1 MSNSNS
7 NSNDI
12 LDSQGKGMNPFN
24 GQPYSERYHETA
36 KKWSKFPVYLRAKE
50 IYQTIKDMQV
60 ILITA
65 GTGSGKS
72 RLVPMFCLKAL
83 NYTGNVIVTMPKK
96 MNVEQA
102 AQTGVE
108 WFDGE
113 QVGRYI
119 GMQFRGAPP
128 GSKTETTKL
137 LFSTDG
143 SVVQQLFN
151 DPALSKYNYLIID
164 EAHERSVNIDLILLL
179 AKKALTLNANLKLII
194 MSATVDPELFKQYY
208 SSEFKFKYIDVSGV
222 SNYPVKINYLEK
234 PLANPETEFLSKAV
248 EIIID
253 IIKRNEPGDIIAFV
267 NSGNEANK
275 GCDLLREAAK
285 KQNIKEPFC
294 IEVSSG
300 ATQQTKNYL
309 ELPEKYKMNNPG
321 KFDRRI
327 VWGSNVIEAGV
338 TLSNFLIV
346 IENGFSFQK
355 GFNPEKMEYS
365 LNLHRIS
372 KQSVVQ
378 RRGRVGRTQ
387 PGTCY
392 SLYTEEE
399 YKRFPDFTITEIN
412 NNDLTNVLLKFMII
426 PDVIDIKSMMDFISK
441 MIEPPK
447 KIAVQV
453 AIRNLHA
460 LGAIE
465 LEKANNGNILNGHIT
480 DLGKYLLRFRKL
492 DPPLALALLKSY
504 AFNTEQEVAV
514 LGVLLSEM
522 DAAKGITTYFNPPNK
537 FRTPEEKRRF
547 MRGSE
552 VRKGLKHAYGD
563 IFVVKKIY
571 DKFVEYKMRHNEQ
584 ELRKWCYDH
593 FFDLGELD
601 KISRRYR
608 ETLEESRKVK
618 AEYMQQYGNKERN
631 SVKVYDKLE
640 NNILHPLLE
649 GLFTNLAFN
658 VGKVYKNCFPI
669 VPSIADLYKD
679 SLILQL
685 KKQPEYM
692 FYIVLYS
699 FMGRTNFMVNTMV
712 PKEVL
717 VNLSKDKLKMVMN
730 CIKRVNNNKPSGKNI
745 RKANNK

>member
-1 MSNSNS
+1 MSNN

-24 GQPYSERYHETA
+24 GQPYTEQYKETA
-36 KKWSKFPVYLRAKE
+36 KIWSNFPVYKRAKE
-50 IYQTIKDMQV
+50 IYTALKENKV

-72 RLVPMFCLKAL
+72 RLVPMLCLKTI
-83 NYTGNVIVTMPKK
+83 NYDGKVIVTMPKK
-96 MNVEQA
+96 SNVKQA
-102 AQTGVE
+102 AETGIK

-113 QVGRYI
+113 EIGKYI
-119 GMQFRGAPP
+119 GYQYRGAEP
-128 GSKTETTKL
+128 GSRKEDTKL
-137 LFSTDG
+137 IFSTDG

-151 DPALSKYNYLIID
+151 DTSLSKFNYLIID
-164 EAHERSVNIDLILLL
+164 ESHERSVNIDLILLL
-179 AKKALTLNANLKLII
+179 AKKALKLNPNLKLVI
-194 MSATVDPELFKQYY
+194 MSATIDEKLFIKYY
-208 SSEFKFKYIDVSGV
+208 ESEFKFKYIDIAGG
-222 SNYPVKINYLEK
+222 SNYPIDVHYLEK
-234 PLANPETEFLSKAV
+234 PLTNPDKDALQACIKL
-248 EIIID
+248 IID
-253 IIKRNEPGDIIAFV
+253 IIKRNENGDIIAFIT
-267 NSGNEANK
+267 SENEARK
-275 GCDLLREAAK
+275 ACGLLRDEATK
-285 KQNIKEPFC
+285 NNVKEPFC
-294 IEVSSG
+294 IEISAS
-300 ATQQTKNYL
+300 ASQQSMNYI
-309 ELPEKYKMNNPG
+309 EQPEKYKMNNPG
-321 KFDRRI
+321 KYDRRI
-327 VWGSNVIEAGV
+327 VFGTSTLEAG
-338 TLSNFLIV
+338 LSLKGFLIV
-346 IENGFSFQK
+346 IDNGLSFQK

-365 LNLHRIS
+365 LDLKRIA
-372 KQSVVQ
+372 KASVIQ

-387 PGTCY
+387 PGVCY

-399 YKRFPDFTITEIN
+399 YKKFPESMTTEIN
-412 NNDLTNVLLKFMII
+412 NTDLTNVLLKFMMI
-426 PDVIDIKSMMDFISK
+426 PDVVDMKSLLQTINQ
-441 MIEPPK
+441 MIEPPTK
-447 KIAVQV
+447 ESINS

-465 LEKANNGNILNGHIT
+465 LEKANNGNILNGRIT

-631 SVKVYDKLE
+631 AVKVYDKLE

-669 VPSIADLYKD
+669 VPSIADLHKD

-730 CIKRVNNNKPSGKNI
+730 CIKRVNENKPSGKNI

>member
-1 MSNSNS
+1 MSIPKIG
-7 NSNDI
+7 I
-12 LDSQGKGMNPFN
+12 LDPQGINPNPFT
-24 GQPYSERYHETA
+24 GQPFSDAYREYA
-36 KKWSKFPVYLRAKE
+36 KIWTKFPMYS
-50 IYQTIKDMQV
+50 QV
-60 ILITA
+60 EQMVRDIQENQVLLVSA
-65 GTGSGKS
+65 GTGSGKTTT
-72 RLVPMFCLKAL
+72 LPKVAL
-83 NYTGNVIVTMPKK
+83 LAINYDGVVCVTQPKK
-96 MNVEQA
+96 LPALQSAQRDA
-102 AQTGVE
+102 AWMDVKFGEEVGV
-108 WFDGE
+108 
-113 QVGRYI
+113 QY
-119 GMQFRGAPP
+119 RGAEQ
-128 GSKTETTKL
+128 GSKSSKTKL

-151 DPALSKYNYLIID
+151 DPALSAYKILIVD
-164 EAHERSVNIDLILLL
+164 EIHERSVNIDLILFLM
-179 AKKALTLNANLKLII
+179 KKAMRLNPSLKLIL
-194 MSATVDPELFKQYY
+194 MSATIDVSLFDNYY
-208 SSEFKFKYIDVSGV
+208 GKEFKFKHVYVPGERMYDIDVHF
-222 SNYPVKINYLEK
+222 IDK
-234 PLANPETEFLSKAV
+234 PLKVPEKDFV
-248 EIIID
+248 EVGITRIID
-253 IIKRNEPGDIIAFV
+253 IIKSGKDGDIIFFV
-267 NSGNEANK
+267 NSLSQAKTACDVLTNKIKEEKLNAVYCITVGSGMPRENEAA
-275 GCDLLREAAK
+275 L
-285 KQNIKEPFC
+285 QN
-294 IEVSSG
+294 
-300 ATQQTKNYL
+300 L
-309 ELPEKYKMNNPG
+309 EKYKMRNNRPN
-321 KFDRRI
+321 RRVAI
-327 VWGSNVIEAGV
+327 STSVAESAI
-338 TLSNFLIV
+338 TLK
-346 IENGFSFQK
+346 GFVFIIDSGFNYFE
-355 GFNPEKMEYS
+355 GFNPERMEYS
-365 LNLHRIS
+365 LNLQRIP
-372 KQSVVQ
+372 QSSAEQ
-378 RRGRVGRTQ
+378 RKGRVGRTQ
-387 PGTCY
+387 PGVCY
-392 SLYTEEE
+392 RLYTKEEFD
-399 YKRFPDFTITEIN
+399 KFPKYGLPTIKN
-412 NNDLTNVLLKFMII
+412 ADLTNVLLKFMMI
-426 PDVIDIKSMMDFISK
+426 PDVVDMKSLLQTINQ
-441 MIEPPK
+441 MIEPPTK
-447 KIAVQV
+447 EAINS

-465 LEKANNGNILNGHIT
+465 SKANNGNILNGHIT

-631 SVKVYDKLE
+631 NIKIYSKLE

-730 CIKRVNNNKPSGKNI
+730 CIKRVNENKPSGKNI